1 MIKTVLAGIW
11 GVLVLSGSL
20 YFFTMNQ
27 ADNAKSGEEEKAY
40 FGKLEHISL
49 QPMSIVL
56 IRDNTVQ
63 GYILVEASFSVDAD
77 KKKKLS
83 VPIELITQNAINS
96 SILNDKKID
105 IERLDEFS
113 IDEFQERLKSYIN
126 KKLDKMVVYDVLV
139 QRIDFIKSN
148 NVRSSSSYK

>member
-1 MIKTVLAGIW
+1 
-11 GVLVLSGSL
+11 
-20 YFFTMNQ
+20 MNQ

-49 QPMSIVL
+49 QPLSIVL
-56 IRDNTVQ
+56 IRDNTVK
-63 GYILVEASFSVDAD
+63 GYILIEASFSVDSD

-83 VPIELITQNAINS
+83 VPIELIAQNAINS

-105 IERLDEFS
+105 IERLDEFN
-113 IDEFQERLKSYIN
+113 IDEFQNRLKSYVN
-126 KKLDKMVVYDVLV
+126 KKLDKMVVHDVLI

>member
-27 ADNAKSGEEEKAY
+27 ADDAKSGEEEKAY
-40 FGKLEHISL
+40 FGKLQHISL
-49 QPMSIVL
+49 QPLSIVL

-63 GYILVEASFSVDAD
+63 GYILIEASFSVDAD
-77 KKKKLS
+77 KNKKLS
-83 VPIELITQNAINS
+83 VPVELIIQNAINS
-96 SILNDKKID
+96 SILNDRKID

-113 IDEFQERLKSYIN
+113 IDDYQMRLKSHIN
-126 KKLDKMVVYDVLV
+126 KKLDQQVVHDVLI

-148 NVRSSSSYK
+148 SVRGASSHK

>member
-126 KKLDKMVVYDVLV
+126 KKLDKMVVHDVLV

-148 NVRSSSSYK
+148 NVRSSSGYK